1 MILDP
6 FSHVHEKS
14 YQTLSLTAA
23 SGLSCDRSRLEI
35 KSIIKSSVIQTQIS
49 RTLEGF
55 FDADMEKQCVGWKSF
70 SQIVQ
75 P

>member
-1 MILDP
+1 M
-6 FSHVHEKS
+6 
-14 YQTLSLTAA
+14 
-23 SGLSCDRSRLEI
+23 
-35 KSIIKSSVIQTQIS
+35 IKSSVIQTQIS